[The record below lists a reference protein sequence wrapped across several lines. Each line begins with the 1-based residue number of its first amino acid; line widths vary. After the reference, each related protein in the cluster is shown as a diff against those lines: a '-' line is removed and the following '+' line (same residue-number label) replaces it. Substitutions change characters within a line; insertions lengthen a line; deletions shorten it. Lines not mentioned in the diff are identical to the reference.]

1 MRLVTKLDKVAAGS
15 TAVIMSKPWDSFA
28 DLAESEANCAATC
41 TVQETFRKLLC
52 PNSMAMRRTTSDGVT

>member
-28 DLAESEANCAATC
+28 DLAESEALCRNLHSTGDL
-41 TVQETFRKLLC
+41 QEALVSQQYGNAQDNK
-52 PNSMAMRRTTSDGVT
+52 